1 MDLEG
6 FRAGIGERRRIVG
19 RSQAELAGELGLHP
33 DALRHKLRGDGRH
46 RLTRDEIRGI
56 VKALAQWDAFSARSE
71 VEGLLGLGGLAAGAF
86 TDAEW
91 CSAPLAQLERDR
103 PRPPAGLGTPPRPAP
118 PAPRIRPLPAP
129 ATRLVGRGREVE
141 EVAELL
147 TGDARLVTLT
157 GVGGTGKTRLA
168 IEIASRLGR
177 ALPDGAVFADL
188 STVRDPDLVPP
199 AVAAALGIKEQAGGP
214 IEDALVDRL
223 ADKELL
229 LVLDNLEQVLLA
241 APFVGELLSSCP
253 DLRVLATSRVPLHL
267 YGEHEYRV
275 PPLGLPSN
283 EDPKRVLQSEA
294 VALFINRARAARP
307 GFEPRGD
314 DLRAVAEICSR
325 LDGLPL
331 AIELAAARAR
341 LFSPRVLLDRLGSRL
356 GTLTGGARDLPER
369 QRTLRAALDWSH
381 DLLQPE
387 ERRAFARLGGF
398 AGGFDAAA
406 AEAVLEH
413 REGDPLDAL
422 CALSEHGL
430 LEVGDGEKGEPRF
443 RMLETVREYALA
455 RLAEDG
461 GLGEVRARHAG
472 YYLALA
478 EGAARRVGESARER
492 GWWEPLEVERD
503 NLRAVLSWASEAGDS
518 GERAE
523 MGLRLGA
530 ALYWFW
536 VLRGYPSEGLG
547 RLEAVLDAS
556 AGGSEP
562 GLRQSR
568 ARALLAAGD
577 LAVRLDEPQRALPR
591 YAEAIEL
598 FRAMGDRAG
607 EARALHGTGAA
618 LLEGGDEAGA
628 ERPVREALSLF
639 RALGDTEGES
649 LALRFLGN
657 LAERRGDAAG
667 AVALVEELLSVCRDA
682 GDAHGIATVTK
693 DIGARLRD
701 QGELGRATRL
711 LEESIALARE
721 IGDDGVLGRAL
732 HELGGAA
739 LLGGDYGRAMA
750 LQEESLALSR
760 REGHKLFEA
769 QSLTILGHAA
779 RGLGDPGRAT
789 RSFQESLALFRELEQ
804 PWGIKLSLAGL
815 ATVAAGS
822 GDAVRATRLL
832 GAVAASKEG
841 PPVIPAHRAE
851 YERSVAAARKV
862 LGEAAWET
870 AWAEGRRMPLDDA
883 VGYALGGITGSR
895 AVG

>member
-1 MDLEG
+1 
-6 FRAGIGERRRIVG
+6 
-19 RSQAELAGELGLHP
+19 
-33 DALRHKLRGDGRH
+33 LR
-46 RLTRDEIRGI
+46 
-56 VKALAQWDAFSARSE
+56 
-71 VEGLLGLGGLAAGAF
+71 
-86 TDAEW
+86 
-91 CSAPLAQLERDR
+91 
-103 PRPPAGLGTPPRPAP
+103 
-118 PAPRIRPLPAP
+118 
-129 ATRLVGRGREVE
+129 
-141 EVAELL
+141 
-147 TGDARLVTLT
+147 
-157 GVGGTGKTRLA
+157 
-168 IEIASRLGR
+168 
-177 ALPDGAVFADL
+177 
-188 STVRDPDLVPP
+188 
-199 AVAAALGIKEQAGGP
+199 
-214 IEDALVDRL
+214 
-223 ADKELL
+223 
-229 LVLDNLEQVLLA
+229 
-241 APFVGELLSSCP
+241 
-253 DLRVLATSRVPLHL
+253 L

-275 PPLGLPSN
+275 PPLGLPGGGDA
-283 EDPKRVLQSEA
+283 EAALGSEA
-294 VALFINRARAARP
+294 VRLFVDRARAVRS
-307 GFEPRGD
+307 GFELTPSGA
-314 DLRAVAEICSR
+314 RAIAEICRR

-331 AIELAAARAR
+331 AIELAAARVRIFSPEVLLAR
-341 LFSPRVLLDRLGSRL
+341 LEDRLD
-356 GTLTGGARDLPER
+356 TLTGGARDLPER

-381 DLLQPE
+381 ELLRPD
-387 ERRAFARLGGF
+387 ERKLLARLGVF
-398 AGGFDAAA
+398 AGGFDLDA
-406 AEAVLEH
+406 AESVCGTYGEVDVLGGVEALAEQSLLVAG
-413 REGDPLDAL
+413 EGLA
-422 CALSEHGL
+422 
-430 LEVGDGEKGEPRF
+430 GEPRF

-870 AWAEGRRMPLDDA
+870 AWAEGRGMSLEDA
-883 VGYALGGITGSR
+883 VAYAIEGFDPGDAEVLLLTPGPHGR
-895 AVG
+895 P